1 MLSPEISNIW
11 RSAKALTRKQRQ
23 HDSKI
28 FKVDLTFFCADL
40 DRSQLEN
47 RLLFFFTLVTLFI
60 MQSFDIYN
68 FFPPTQE
75 DALYDF
81 YFPLTQLCRLEN
93 RQFLI
98 VACTFLESFLYTRT
112 KHICLLSREL
122 DIMKV
127 GCYHT
132 TTMCGQQLL
141 FWLLSTHTTVSS

>member
-1 MLSPEISNIW
+1 MSSPEISNIW

-127 GCYHT
+127 V
-132 TTMCGQQLL
+132 LL
-141 FWLLSTHTTVSS
+141 TFKQSLSYRP